1 MEKFAS
7 KKVFIFLGILAI
19 LNILAWSVV
28 FDFSKQK
35 FLEVNFFDVGQGD
48 SIFIETPQLQ
58 QVLID
63 GGPSSK
69 ILEKLGKEMPFW
81 DRSIDLIILSHPE
94 ADHLSGLID
103 VLKKYKVD
111 NILWTGI
118 IRYTP
123 EYKEWQ
129 KLIKEEGAKIFIAS
143 KGRKIKMA
151 NDISIDILFPFESA
165 EGKEFENSND
175 TSIVNRLVIGYNS
188 FLFTGDITKL
198 AEKEIIREYSCSN
211 PPPTNPLVGG
221 ECEFAVLDSDV
232 LKIAHHGSKTS
243 SSEDFLKEVSP
254 EIAVISV
261 GKDNS
266 YGHPTQGVLEN
277 LNKYGIKVLRTDELG
292 DIKII
297 SDGKTIK
304 IE

>member
-1 MEKFAS
+1 MAS
-7 KKVFIFLGILAI
+7 FSSRKVFIFLGVLVAI
-19 LNILAWSVV
+19 NILAWSVV
-28 FDFSKQK
+28 FDLSKQK
-35 FLEVNFFDVGQGD
+35 FLEVNFFDIGQGD
-48 SIFIETPQLQ
+48 AAFIETPKGQ

-81 DRSIDLIILSHPE
+81 DRDIDLVILTHPE

-103 VLKKYKVD
+103 VLKKYKVR

-118 IRYTP
+118 IRDTP

-129 KLIKEEGAKIFIAS
+129 KLIREEGAKIFIAS
-143 KGRKIKMA
+143 KGQKIKMA
-151 NDISIDILFPFESA
+151 NDISIDVLFPFESA

-175 TSIVNRLVIGYNS
+175 TSVVSRLVLGHNS
-188 FLFTGDITKL
+188 FIFTGDISEI
-198 AEKEIIREYSCSN
+198 AEKELISAYSCSDS
-211 PPPTNPLVGG
+211 
-221 ECEFAVLDSDV
+221 CEFATLDSDV

-243 SSEDFLKEVSP
+243 SSEGFLQVVSP
-254 EIAVISV
+254 EVAIISV
-261 GKDNS
+261 GKNNS
-266 YGHPTQGVLEN
+266 YGHPTPETLEN
-277 LNKYGIKVLRTDELG
+277 LNKYGIKVLRTDESG

-297 SDGKTIK
+297 SDGEVFK